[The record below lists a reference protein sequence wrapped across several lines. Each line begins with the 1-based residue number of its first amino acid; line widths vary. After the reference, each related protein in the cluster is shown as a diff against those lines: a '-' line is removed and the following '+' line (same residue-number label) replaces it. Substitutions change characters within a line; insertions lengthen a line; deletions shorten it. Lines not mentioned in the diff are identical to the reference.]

1 MLPTKL
7 EEVKNRLEKKIE
19 LSTEEKEF
27 LRELRFLD
35 RSEEFRN
42 IIEEAREELKIF
54 SPSSDKCPCCGRS
67 Y

>member
-7 EEVKNRLEKKIE
+7 EDVKNRLEKKIE
-19 LSTEEKEF
+19 LSTEEKGL

-42 IIEEAREELKIF
+42 IIEEAGEEIKVF
-54 SPSSDKCPCCGRS
+54 SPSSDVCPCCGRP